1 MIHNHGRNHTM
12 PILNNIEYLSMPQQ
26 VEKNKDDIEQLKTDT
41 TKLVYADT
49 DTIPTPSVGGVA
61 TYIIVQV
68 TPSDVGMQDLYI
80 GGTQMFLTGLTNK
93 GGTVITISN
102 IAGVLYASN
111 SNGYNT
117 TVPNLIVTS
126 DYVALMKLY

>member
-1 MIHNHGRNHTM
+1 M

-26 VEKNKDDIEQLKTDT
+26 VEKNKDDIAQLKLDT
-41 TKLVYADT
+41 TKLIYADT

-61 TYIIVQV
+61 TYIIIQV
-68 TPSDVGMQDLYI
+68 TPSDEGMLGLSI
-80 GGTQMFLTGLTNK
+80 GGEIMFTSGLTNK

-102 IAGVLYASN
+102 MAGSLYASN

-117 TVPNLIVTS
+117 SVPNLIVTS
-126 DYVALMKLY
+126 VYLALMKLY

>member
-1 MIHNHGRNHTM
+1 MA
-12 PILNNIEYLSMPQQ
+12 ILNNIEYLSMPQQ
-26 VEKNKDDIEQLKTDT
+26 VEKNKDDIAQLKTDT
-41 TKLVYADT
+41 TKLIYADT
-49 DTIPTPSVGGVA
+49 DTIPTPSVGGVD

-68 TPSDVGMQDLYI
+68 KPSDVGMQDLNI

-111 SNGYNT
+111 SNGYST
-117 TVPNLIVTS
+117 TVPNLIVAA

>member
-1 MIHNHGRNHTM
+1 M

-26 VEKNKDDIEQLKTDT
+26 VEKNKDDIAQLKIDT
-41 TKLVYADT
+41 TKLIYADT

-68 TPSDVGMQDLYI
+68 TPSDEGMLGLSI
-80 GGTQMFLTGLTNK
+80 GGTIMFTAGGLNN
-93 GGTVITISN
+93 GGTIITISN
-102 IAGVLYASN
+102 MAGVLYANN